1 MLKRFALTFF
11 LWINFFLVFPCGW
24 SSDTIA
30 MEKRM
35 FSILPEEVEET
46 QVYEENNTDKKKSLY
61 NENSGIWIIILSVG
75 GMVVIILGTRFLLRK

>member
-1 MLKRFALTFF
+1 MLKRLALTFL

-24 SSDTIA
+24 DSDTIA

-35 FSILPEEVEET
+35 FSVLPEKVEET
-46 QVYEENNTDKKKSLY
+46 QVYEENNTDKEKGSY
-61 NENSGIWIIILSVG
+61 NENSGIWIIILGVG

>member
-24 SSDTIA
+24 ASDTIA

-35 FSILPEEVEET
+35 FSVLPEKVEEIE
-46 QVYEENNTDKKKSLY
+46 VNEEHEANKNKDLH
-61 NENSGIWIIILSVG
+61 NEDSGIWIIILSVG

>member
-24 SSDTIA
+24 ASDTIA

-35 FSILPEEVEET
+35 FSVLPEKHEA
-46 QVYEENNTDKKKSLY
+46 NKNKDLH
-61 NENSGIWIIILSVG
+61 NEDSGIWIIILSVG